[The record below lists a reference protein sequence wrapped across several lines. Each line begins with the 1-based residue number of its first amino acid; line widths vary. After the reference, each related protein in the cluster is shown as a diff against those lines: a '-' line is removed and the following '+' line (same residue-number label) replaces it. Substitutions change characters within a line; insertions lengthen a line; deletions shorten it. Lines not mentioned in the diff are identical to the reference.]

1 MRRDLNTCSSQSA
14 MYHGVPVR
22 VFLRR
27 SSEHHSR
34 NDSSSST
41 SWSHDSHVFSH
52 SRTLVVPG
60 TFLRVLY
67 NNIHHV
73 AFARELE
80 EKEKKHRAGPTSST
94 FHFSFSCGI
103 VYSRGNRTP
112 ESEIKQTSVYL
123 IKRKMKKK
131 FHIHT
136 WHTHTT
142 VVVHLSTRR
151 RHQVKMEQ
159 TGSEPPNR
167 HSPELL
173 VIHTKY
179 LTNPCSIPL

>member
-1 MRRDLNTCSSQSA
+1 MRRDLNICSSQSA
-14 MYHGVPVR
+14 MHRVPVR
-22 VFLRR
+22 VLFRR

-112 ESEIKQTSVYL
+112 ESEKKQTSVYL
-123 IKRKMKKK
+123 IKRKMENN
-131 FHIHT
+131 I
-136 WHTHTT
+136 
-142 VVVHLSTRR
+142 
-151 RHQVKMEQ
+151 
-159 TGSEPPNR
+159 
-167 HSPELL
+167 L
-173 VIHTKY
+173 VYVPGT
-179 LTNPCSIPL
+179 